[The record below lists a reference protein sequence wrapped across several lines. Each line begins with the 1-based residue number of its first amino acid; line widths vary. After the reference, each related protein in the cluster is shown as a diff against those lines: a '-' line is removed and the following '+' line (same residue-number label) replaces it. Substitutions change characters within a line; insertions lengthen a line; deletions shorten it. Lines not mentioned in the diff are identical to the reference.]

1 MANKRTV
8 LIVDDEESILQS
20 LQRIFE
26 LSGDFEVITAQNV
39 EEAWKAINNT
49 LPDLIISDIA
59 MPEVNGI
66 EFCKMIRHNE
76 ITRNLPFIFLTA
88 KSEQLLEG
96 IKAGGDDFIIKPFNL
111 DEVMA
116 KIEAIFRRIRNTREL
131 VVQLKG
137 TLDDYSLDDIL
148 QLCHEKSISGSIVL
162 YNQGETGKI
171 ILEKGDISEVIYAD
185 YSPTRALDHLRM
197 WNQGLFVIRPNDIG
211 LKPDLIKRK
220 IPKAT
225 KPKLNELIPVIE
237 QTLWWVG
244 HRDLDQHIQVN
255 SFVRLFESA
264 DKKINFLVYPGS
276 VSYFDQHSKKI
287 TTLLNNLANVH
298 VLAITNPT
306 PELLLNF
313 QKFNEANKKLIYLT
327 SRQILAYMKPLGVNP
342 RYVKPTDT
350 LQKNILKLATD
361 HQLQVINVP
370 FSPEQESFMIY
381 DEQSRV
387 LFSGILFSSIVDFTQ
402 SGRLYALEE
411 DWDAIRKF
419 HQANI
424 PTGNILKYAVEQVK
438 KLTPSPLVIAPQFGM
453 IWRGLT
459 VSQFLERMY
468 YLETGVDLM
477 LEQSSFKQ
485 LDEVLEASN
494 QLIIHVQQ
502 LFPFSWIEGK
512 IRQDPFLMAKCQ
524 LGNEKINKIFGSPEH
539 FFDRL
544 LAVLLRGEDDHIAG
558 QIQVFAKKIAREHDL
573 TAAVNGADQIN
584 GLNEFFRNV

>member
-1 MANKRTV
+1 MATKRTV

-26 LSGDFEVITAQNV
+26 LSGDFEVITAKNV

-66 EFCKMIRHNE
+66 EFCKMIRNNE

-88 KSEQLLEG
+88 KSDQLLEG
-96 IKAGGDDFIIKPFNL
+96 IKAGGDDFIVKPFNL

-116 KIEAIFRRIRNTREL
+116 KIEAIFRRIKNTREL

-137 TLDDYSLDDIL
+137 TLEDYSLDDIL
-148 QLCHEKSISGSIVL
+148 QLCHEKSVSGSIVL

-171 ILEKGDISEVIYAD
+171 LVEKGEISDVIYAD
-185 YSPTRALDHLRM
+185 FSPTKALDHLRM
-197 WNQGLFVIRPNDIG
+197 WNNGLFVIRPHDIG
-211 LKPDLIKRK
+211 LKPELIKRK
-220 IPKAT
+220 LPKAT
-225 KPKLNELIPVIE
+225 RPKLNELIPVIE

-244 HRDLDQHIQVN
+244 HRDLEQRIQVN
-255 SFVRLFESA
+255 SFVRFYESSE
-264 DKKINFLVYPGS
+264 KKINFLVYPGS
-276 VSYFDQHSKKI
+276 TAYFDQHSQKI
-287 TTLLNNLANVH
+287 SSLLNSLTNVH
-298 VLAITNPT
+298 VLAITSSS

-313 QKFNEANKKLIYLT
+313 QKFNEANQKLIYLT
-327 SRQILAYMKPLGVNP
+327 SRQILSYMKPLGVNP

-361 HQLQVINVP
+361 HSLQIINVP

-381 DEQSRV
+381 DQQSRV
-387 LFSGILFSSIVDFTQ
+387 LFSGILFSSFVDFSQ

-411 DWDAIRKF
+411 DWDVVRKF
-419 HQANI
+419 HQMNI
-424 PTGNILKYAVEQVK
+424 PTGNILRFAIEQVK
-438 KLTPSPLVIAPQFGM
+438 KLTPSPLIIAPQFGM

-459 VSQFLERMY
+459 VNQFLERMY
-468 YLETGVDLM
+468 YLETGIDL
-477 LEQSSFKQ
+477 LLDQSSFKQ
-485 LDEVLEASN
+485 VDQILEACN

-512 IRQDPFLMAKCQ
+512 IKQDPFLMAKCQ
-524 LGNEKINKIFGSPEH
+524 LGNEKITKVFGNPEH
-539 FFDRL
+539 FFERL

-558 QIQVFAKKIAREHDL
+558 QIQVFAQKIAREHDL
-573 TAAVNGADQIN
+573 QASLSEANQNN